1 MKLATAILK
10 NLLLPQLEKDNQ
22 FVVSKISEPFWES
35 LVTSLFNFETDAKP
49 VYVAVYSLELNNAEK
64 VIKKLDSVYKFFI
77 DELAENYVLGY
88 TSEVFDDSL
97 LLQNQTFLSKVH
109 FFRNLENVV
118 KKAERKRI
126 KEELPTSFEKLT
138 FELSN
143 TEMANALK
151 KKGRED
157 LKKKMINWDEELV
170 DEKPVPTMKLAK
182 KNPSKVIYLSWVKYA
197 IASCFVLGL
206 GVLFYTNQNQGN
218 LPDNNVV
225 TVPDKNVPST
235 TTKGAPVIISEAL
248 AEVATVTKSSIVIEN
263 NGLGYGTKT
272 KKISLIENNQKARIN
287 STVKAIEV
295 YRKNL
300 EKEFIKHPVGDTP
313 LINALEVRVDSLQN
327 ELRLLKE
334 REQQYLFDGKVL
346 TLYVLTSSQENR
358 VLLYEDRYYL
368 KKETVFYTLSVSKQL
383 QTYKIITDNALV
395 TALDKILFDNGF

>member
-22 FVVSKISEPFWES
+22 FVVSKISESFWES

-49 VYVAVYSLELNNAEK
+49 IYVAVYSLELNNPEK
-64 VIKKLDSVYKFFI
+64 VIKKLNSVYKFFI
-77 DELAENYVLGY
+77 NELAENYVLGY

-97 LLQNQTFLSKVH
+97 LLQNQTFLRKVH
-109 FFRNLENVV
+109 FFRNLEKVI

-157 LKKKMINWDEELV
+157 LKKKMRNWDEELV

-182 KNPSKVIYLSWVKYA
+182 KNQKSKVIYLSWVKYA
-197 IASCFVLGL
+197 VAACFVLGL
-206 GVLFYTNQNQGN
+206 GVWFYTNQDQGT

-225 TVPDKNVPST
+225 NNPDKGTNVLPSI
-235 TTKGAPVIISEAL
+235 ASEAL
-248 AEVATVTKSSIVIEN
+248 AEVTTVTKSSTVIEN
-263 NGLGYGTKT
+263 NGLGFGTKT
-272 KKISLIENNQKARIN
+272 KKISLIENNQQDRII
-287 STVKAIEV
+287 SISKAIEK
-295 YRKNL
+295 YRKDL
-300 EKEFIKHPVGDTP
+300 EKEFGKHQVGDSKI
-313 LINALEVRVDSLQN
+313 INELEKRINLLQN
-327 ELRLLKE
+327 ELNLLKE
-334 REQQYLFDGKVL
+334 REKQYLFDGKVL
-346 TLYVLTSSQENR
+346 TLYVLTSSLENR
-358 VLLYEDRYYL
+358 VLLYEDKYYL
-368 KKETVFYTLSVSKQL
+368 KKETVFYTLSVSKQP
-383 QTYKIITDNALV
+383 QPYKKVTDTALV